1 MSRPSPRI
9 VVGWDGTA
17 AAGAALD
24 WAAAEAARRDV
35 PLTLVHAVH
44 RPQLAGDRVAGIP
57 VPDNRSADVARVVAD
72 AGADRAR
79 QLGATALVMTETL
92 TSTVA
97 GALTEAS
104 SDAAL
109 VVLGAS
115 ERGATAGELLRSA
128 DLTVAAHAGCPVIV
142 VRGDAGL
149 PGPGRAVVVGIDGS
163 TRAEIAL
170 RYAADFAAAHGAP
183 LSVVTAW
190 RAPGRKRH
198 GPMPV
203 SITDRLE
210 ERRLLRRAAWRTATD
225 GADLAAALYPALV
238 VRAEAVQGRPA
249 AVLANR
255 ARTAGLVVVGSR
267 GLGGLGGLVQHS
279 VSHIVMHTAPCP
291 VAVVPGF

>member
-17 AAGAALD
+17 AAGEALD

-44 RPQLAGDRVAGIP
+44 RPQFTGDHVAGIP
-57 VPDNRSADVARVVAD
+57 LPDHRSAASARVVAD

-79 QLGATALVMTETL
+79 QLGATALVMTETP

-104 SDAAL
+104 RDAAL

-115 ERGATAGELLRSA
+115 DRGTAAGELLGSA
-128 DLTVAAHAGCPVIV
+128 DVAVAAHASCPVVV
-142 VRGDAGL
+142 VRGDTRP
-149 PGPGRAVVVGIDGS
+149 PGPGRGVVVGVDGS
-163 TRAEIAL
+163 ARAEVAL

-183 LSVVTAW
+183 LSVVSAW
-190 RAPGRKRH
+190 RAPRGKRR
-198 GPMPV
+198 GTAPL
-203 SITDRLE
+203 SITHKLE
-210 ERRLLRRAAWRTATD
+210 ERRLLRRAAWRTATS
-225 GADLAAALYPALV
+225 GADLAAALYPSLV
-238 VRAEAVQGRPA
+238 VRAEAVQGEPA
-249 AVLANR
+249 AVLGNR

-267 GLGGLGGLVQHS
+267 GLGGLGGLLGGS
-279 VSHIVMHTAPCP
+279 VSHAVMHTAPCP
-291 VAVVPGF
+291 VAVVPGI